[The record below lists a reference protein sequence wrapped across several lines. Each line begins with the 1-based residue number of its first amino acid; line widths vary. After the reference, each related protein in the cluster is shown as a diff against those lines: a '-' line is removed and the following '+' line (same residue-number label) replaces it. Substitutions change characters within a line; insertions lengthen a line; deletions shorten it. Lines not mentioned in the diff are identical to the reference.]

1 MKAYKSGIEVKW
13 EDMSIEKIQE
23 ISDEYA
29 KERNKVRKARDEKA
43 ISCGFFAGFLNAM
56 ALIQQRISTNIENLE
71 KEIEKT
77 EEPKDKDMLIGAHD
91 FLVEFYDENTRVFRR
106 EEDKQAN

>member
-1 MKAYKSGIEVKW
+1 MKVKKSRIEVKW

-29 KERNKVRKARDEKA
+29 KERNTVRKAKDEKA

-56 ALIQQRISTNIENLE
+56 ILTQQRLSTIVENLE
-71 KEIEKT
+71 KDIEKT

-91 FLVEFYDENTRVFRR
+91 FLVQFYEENTRVFRR

>member
-1 MKAYKSGIEVKW
+1 
-13 EDMSIEKIQE
+13 MSIEKLQK
-23 ISDEYA
+23 ISEEYA
-29 KERNKVRKARDEKA
+29 KERIKVKKGRDEKA
-43 ISCGFFAGFLNAM
+43 ISSGFFAGFLNAM

-77 EEPKDKDMLIGAHD
+77 EEPNYKDMLIGAHD

>member
-29 KERNKVRKARDEKA
+29 KERNKVRKAKDEKA
-43 ISCGFFAGFLNAM
+43 LSCGFFAGFVNAM
-56 ALIQQRISTNIENLE
+56 VLTQQRLSTIIENLE
-71 KEIEKT
+71 KEIEK
-77 EEPKDKDMLIGAHD
+77 EEKPKGKDLLIGAHD
-91 FLVEFYDENTRVFRR
+91 FLVQFYEENTRVFRR

>member
-13 EDMSIEKIQE
+13 EDMSIEKLQK
-23 ISDEYA
+23 ISEEYA
-29 KERNKVRKARDEKA
+29 KEINKVKKGRDEKA
-43 ISCGFFAGFLNAM
+43 ISFGFFAGFINAM

-71 KEIEKT
+71 KEIEK
-77 EEPKDKDMLIGAHD
+77 EEVPKDKDMLIGAHD